1 MCVSACVFQFD
12 SSLHWFQSRMNLV
25 NGLVKSNYN
34 SWASWLEPGWSS
46 RHGSS
51 YLAQARPSILYCT
64 RNDFKNGTRFLLAPA
79 IYKSGSEHRTPS
91 PSTGWSNCPIL
102 SLCLV
107 LLSSH
112 FSRHIGHEST
122 WGGAY
127 MAHLSPGPD
136 FWTSYPLVLGF
147 LQVVRHGARGMPMPM
162 NWDEV
167 IHLGREVGGSKCH
180 QVRLLV
186 RWLRLIVER
195 WWTGGINISR
205 LKRNGRVGRV
215 SEILPWKIWAPR
227 SGWCLAIYIRQ
238 PAQVKNFW
246 KVIGKAEWLKLRM
259 CRRKLVLPIPDDCL
273 MYLSSNV

>member
-1 MCVSACVFQFD
+1 MCVSVCVFQFD

-64 RNDFKNGTRFLLAPA
+64 RNDFKNGTRVLLAPA
-79 IYKSGSEHRTPS
+79 IYKSGSEYRTPS

-147 LQVVRHGARGMPMPM
+147 LQVVRPGARGMPMPM

-180 QVRLLV
+180 QVRLEV
-186 RWLRLIVER
+186 
-195 WWTGGINISR
+195 T
-205 LKRNGRVGRV
+205 
-215 SEILPWKIWAPR
+215 
-227 SGWCLAIYIRQ
+227 
-238 PAQVKNFW
+238 
-246 KVIGKAEWLKLRM
+246 
-259 CRRKLVLPIPDDCL
+259 
-273 MYLSSNV
+273 